1 MTSNNG
7 NGNGTPEFTAAIR
20 GYDKLQVD
28 EYVAHLQ
35 EFAEDAEARAR
46 AAESELEVTRH
57 TTVGPRVGEI
67 FELAVTEA
75 KDLQDRA
82 RTECEKKIAEGRE
95 KAAKIMAEAHDRAAE
110 ASAAIEREKDDA
122 RTEIEAERRR
132 AGLEVEQLRE
142 TKAALYSDLCRLQE
156 VLASAIGITA
166 AEAGDASE
174 ADATV
179 EIAPA
184 PEPERLPV
192 AVAS

>member
-1 MTSNNG
+1 MTSN

-82 RTECEKKIAEGRE
+82 RT
-95 KAAKIMAEAHDRAAE
+95 
-110 ASAAIEREKDDA
+110 EREKDDA